1 MPDHEQTDKVRK
13 QLEKISYLMQRFENT
28 AREEISSREDYL
40 QVCGAMLAVVR
51 NKYVEALG
59 PVDAARL
66 FEALAQTF
74 QLQEDMLNMFQLTE
88 ESTTIH

>member
-51 NKYVEALG
+51 NMYVEALG
-59 PVDAARL
+59 PVDAARM

-74 QLQEDMLNMFQLTE
+74 QIQEEMLNMFQVSE
-88 ESTTIH
+88 ENPTIH

>member
-1 MPDHEQTDKVRK
+1 MPDQKQMDKVKR
-13 QLEKISYLMQRFENT
+13 QLERISYLMQRFENT

-51 NKYVEALG
+51 NMYVEALG
-59 PVDAARL
+59 PVDAARM

>member
-51 NKYVEALG
+51 NMYVEALG

>member
-1 MPDHEQTDKVRK
+1 MPDHDRTDKVKR

-51 NKYVEALG
+51 NMYVEALG

>member
-1 MPDHEQTDKVRK
+1 
-13 QLEKISYLMQRFENT
+13 MQRFENT

-51 NKYVEALG
+51 NMYVEALG
-59 PVDAARL
+59 PVYAARM

-74 QLQEDMLNMFQLTE
+74 
-88 ESTTIH
+88 

>member
-1 MPDHEQTDKVRK
+1 
-13 QLEKISYLMQRFENT
+13 MQRFENT

-51 NKYVEALG
+51 NMYVEALG

-66 FEALAQTF
+66 FEALARTF

>member
-1 MPDHEQTDKVRK
+1 MPDQKRMDKVKR
-13 QLEKISYLMQRFENT
+13 QLERISYLMQRFENT

-51 NKYVEALG
+51 NMYVEALG

>member
-1 MPDHEQTDKVRK
+1 MDKIKK
-13 QLEKISYLMQRFENT
+13 QLDKLSSVMQKVEDL
-28 AREEISSREDYL
+28 AASEIHSEEDYL

-51 NKYVEALG
+51 NMYVEALG

>member
-1 MPDHEQTDKVRK
+1 MPDHERTDKVKK

-51 NKYVEALG
+51 NMYVEALG

-74 QLQEDMLNMFQLTE
+74 QLQEDMLSMFQLTE